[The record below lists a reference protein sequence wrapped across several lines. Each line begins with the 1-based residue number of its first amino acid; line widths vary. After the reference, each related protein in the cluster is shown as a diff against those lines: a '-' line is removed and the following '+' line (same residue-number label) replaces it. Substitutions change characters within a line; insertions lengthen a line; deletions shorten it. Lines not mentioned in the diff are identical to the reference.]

1 MLLFNKGMQKL
12 IYFYEYLSF
21 SSGQKQGN
29 SISSGQKQGKQI
41 YCGVGLVT
49 VGGFFSI
56 YGCCEDKQ
64 IIKTVVLCIDIQTHT
79 KINKCQID
87 NFNQLN
93 YGMPEFRKFYCLIK
107 IHFQVENVLHVSGLC
122 GWS

>member
-1 MLLFNKGMQKL
+1 MWSWASN
-12 IYFYEYLSF
+12 
-21 SSGQKQGN
+21 
-29 SISSGQKQGKQI
+29 
-41 YCGVGLVT
+41 CWWV
-49 VGGFFSI
+49 FFSI

-64 IIKTVVLCIDIQTHT
+64 ITKTVVLCIDIQTHT
-79 KINKCQID
+79 KIDKCQID

-93 YGMPEFRKFYCLIK
+93 YGMPEYRKFYCLIK